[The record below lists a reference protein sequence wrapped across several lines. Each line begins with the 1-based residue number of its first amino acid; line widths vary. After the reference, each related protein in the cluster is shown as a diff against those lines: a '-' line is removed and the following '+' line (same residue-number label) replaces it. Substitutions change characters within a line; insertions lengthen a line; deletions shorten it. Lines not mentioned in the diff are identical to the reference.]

1 MLVNI
6 SSTLKAKITEHHKEQ
21 RYRSD
26 VIVESYAI
34 FDLFFFPAIEKH
46 RRLFLIINYS

>member
-6 SSTLKAKITEHHKEQ
+6 SSTLKAKITKHHKEQ

-34 FDLFFFPAIEKH
+34 FDILFPAAEKH